1 MERISLLSKDT
12 IDKIAAGEVVERPAS
27 VVKELVENAVDAGAN
42 AVTVEIKDGG
52 ISLIRITDNG
62 CGIPKDQV
70 QSAFLRHAT
79 SKIRTADDLL
89 TTGTLGFRGEAL
101 SSIAAVCQVEMITK
115 TPGSLLGVRYV
126 IEGGVEMSLEE
137 IGAPEGTT
145 LLVRNLF
152 YHTPARRK
160 FLKSSTTEAGYVS
173 DLMERLALSHPNIA
187 FKFINNQ
194 DTKLHTS
201 GNGKL
206 KDIIYGI
213 YGREITSNVV
223 WIDTAADHP
232 ANVST
237 YTSHPTDRRRN
248 ITREKLAEEND
259 SEGKDVNE
267 SSSDTSEPVLQTV
280 ANGKGNPLRI
290 SGYIGKPAISRGN
303 RNYENYFV
311 NGRYVRS
318 AIIARA
324 IEDAYKPFMMSH
336 RYPLTILMLDID
348 KTQVDINVHPT
359 KMEVRF
365 ADQSF
370 IYDQVYNAVKEGLVH
385 KELIPEFTVETKRK
399 SAVSQSH
406 PEEKDGTAGNQVLS
420 NGDSTSSSN
429 TQKVA
434 DRHYRY
440 PEPFEKVRS
449 QLLAESKSPY
459 EPKYPNHQV
468 SASSRRSDL
477 SNWQERV
484 AESLSNCED
493 DVFAKSEKKTG
504 TLKPVTGVITN
515 ASPGESSENEK
526 PGILAASEA
535 NMKENRAVTPS
546 SGREI
551 WPEVTDSDS
560 EKKIAIVSD
569 GLIPAESSAGQ
580 AESRTEPLLSQTYM
594 HTEQSDRQ
602 EYPDTDQKPVQM
614 ELFDDRL
621 LSEQNVKQHKL
632 IGQVFDTYWI
642 VEFQDKMYIIDQHA
656 AHEKVLYERFMKN
669 LAEKKQTSQ
678 MITPPIIVSFSMQE
692 EELLKKYMDRF
703 TEVGFEIEPFGGR
716 EYSIRAVPGNLYN
729 ITSEELFIEMLDGLT
744 DVSERASDQIIRER
758 IASMSCKAA
767 VKGNHRLSVAEVDA
781 LIGELL
787 TLDNPYN
794 CPHGRPTIIAMS
806 KYELEKKFKRVV

>member
-1 MERISLLSKDT
+1 MDKIALLSQDT

-70 QSAFLRHAT
+70 QAAFLRHAT
-79 SKIRTADDLL
+79 SKIRTVDDLL
-89 TTGTLGFRGEAL
+89 TSGTLGFRGEAL

-115 TPGSLLGVRYV
+115 TPGSLFGVRYV
-126 IEGGVEMSLEE
+126 IEGGVEQSLEE

-145 LLVRNLF
+145 FLVRNLF

-160 FLKSSTTEAGYVS
+160 FLKSATTEAGYVS

-187 FKFINNQ
+187 FKFINNR

-201 GNGKL
+201 GNGRI
-206 KDIIYGI
+206 KDIIYGV
-213 YGREITSNVV
+213 YGREISSNVV
-223 WIDTAADHP
+223 EIE
-232 ANVST
+232 S
-237 YTSHPTDRRRN
+237 
-248 ITREKLAEEND
+248 EN
-259 SEGKDVNE
+259 G
-267 SSSDTSEPVLQTV
+267 PM
-280 ANGKGNPLRI
+280 RI
-290 SGYIGKPAISRGN
+290 RGYIGKPVISRGN

-324 IEDAYKPFMMSH
+324 IEDAYKPFMMNH
-336 RYPLTILMLDID
+336 RYPLTVLTLDID
-348 KTQVDINVHPT
+348 TDLVDVNVHPT

-370 IYDQVYNAVKEGLVH
+370 VYDQVYNAVKEGLLH
-385 KELIPEFTVETKRK
+385 RELIPEFTIENK
-399 SAVSQSH
+399 SNAQSKTGVGTSGEKKVSDKTDARAVTAGERNSADAASVNADLDSH
-406 PEEKDGTAGNQVLS
+406 SNMGIRTENANAAAAEEKAGKS
-420 NGDSTSSSN
+420 EKASPF
-429 TQKVA
+429 
-434 DRHYRY
+434 RY

-459 EPKYPNHQV
+459 EPKYPNHDTV
-468 SASSRRSDL
+468 SARCQY
-477 SNWQERV
+477 NTFEQPQ
-484 AESLSNCED
+484 
-493 DVFAKSEKKTG
+493 KKTG
-504 TLKPVTGVITN
+504 LLKPVTGMLTQS
-515 ASPGESSENEK
+515 AAETQSESGK
-526 PGILAASEA
+526 PQIIDKGFDDKR
-535 NMKENRAVTPS
+535 N
-546 SGREI
+546 
-551 WPEVTDSDS
+551 
-560 EKKIAIVSD
+560 
-569 GLIPAESSAGQ
+569 ESSA
-580 AESRTEPLLSQTYM
+580 SNP
-594 HTEQSDRQ
+594 EQKNEQ
-602 EYPDTDQKPVQM
+602 KLEQKPVQM
-614 ELFDDRL
+614 ELFDDKL

-656 AHEKVLYERFMKN
+656 AHEKVLYERFMKD

-678 MITPPIIVSFSMQE
+678 MVTPPIIVSLSMQE
-692 EELLKKYMDRF
+692 EEMLKKHMDRF
-703 TEVGFEIEPFGGR
+703 TEVGFEVEPFGGR
-716 EYSIRAVPGNLYN
+716 EYSICAVPGNLYS
-729 ITSEELFIEMLDGLT
+729 IADRTLFLEMLDGLT
-744 DVSERASDQIIRER
+744 DVSERASDQAIREK

-767 VKGNHRLSVAEVDA
+767 VKGNRRLSVQEVDA

-787 TLDNPYN
+787 TLENPYN